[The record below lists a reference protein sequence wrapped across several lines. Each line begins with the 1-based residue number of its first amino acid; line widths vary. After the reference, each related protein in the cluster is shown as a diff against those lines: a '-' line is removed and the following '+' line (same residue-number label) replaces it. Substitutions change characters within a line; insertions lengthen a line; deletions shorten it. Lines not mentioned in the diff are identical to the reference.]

1 MKLYEFQAKNIL
13 KKYDV
18 CVPRGEAISDSNE
31 ASGIFHKIDCK
42 RCVIKAQVLAGGRG
56 KSGGIQFAT
65 TPPEAQSYAAGMLGT
80 RLVTRQ
86 TDQKGIEIKY
96 VLIEDAVSVKKEWY
110 LSITID
116 RSLQTPVLIVSAEGG
131 VEIEEV
137 AKRMPDKIIKEPLDI
152 FSGLHPFQA
161 RRIATKL
168 NISDILLT
176 RFTNLVT
183 NLFNAFIKNDCSLLE
198 INPLAV
204 TEGEYLCALDAKM
217 DIDDNALYR
226 HPEFEQLFSSINTLI
241 AHSPT
246 LEKRDLEG
254 FLLPSVDKELMN
266 ISYQGLSYAEA
277 LAKKYRL
284 SYISLDGNIGCLVN
298 GAGLAMATMDIIKLH
313 GGEPANFLDVGGDAS
328 VEQVTQAFKIILS
341 DPKVKAVLINIFG
354 GIMKCDVIASGIIQA
369 IKEVGIHIPLVVRL
383 EGTNVDI
390 ARKILDVSGLNII
403 SAKDMKEA
411 AGMVVK
417 AVKG

>member
-168 NISDILLT
+168 NISGVLST
-176 RFTNLVT
+176 RLTNLVT

-204 TEGEYLCALDAKM
+204 VEGEDLCALDAKM

-226 HPEFEQLFSSINTLI
+226 HPEFSKEIMAILNQDL
-241 AHSPT
+241 SPS
-246 LEKRDLEG
+246 E
-254 FLLPSVDKELMN
+254 V
-266 ISYQGLSYAEA
+266 
-277 LAKKYRL
+277 LARKHRL
-284 SYISLDGNIGCLVN
+284 SYIRLDGNIGCLVN

-383 EGTNVDI
+383 EGTNVDV

-411 AGMVVK
+411 ANLVVK
-417 AVKG
+417 AT

>member
-56 KSGGIQFAT
+56 KGGGIQFAT
-65 TPPEAQSYAAGMLGT
+65 TPPEVQSYAAGMLGT

-204 TEGEYLCALDAKM
+204 TEGEDLCALDAKM

-226 HPEFEQLFSSINTLI
+226 HPEFSKEIMAILNQDL
-241 AHSPT
+241 SPS
-246 LEKRDLEG
+246 E
-254 FLLPSVDKELMN
+254 V
-266 ISYQGLSYAEA
+266 
-277 LAKKYRL
+277 LARKHRL
-284 SYISLDGNIGCLVN
+284 SYIRLDGNIGCLVN

-369 IKEVGIHIPLVVRL
+369 IKDVGIHIPLVVRL

>member
-137 AKRMPDKIIKEPLDI
+137 AKRMPDKIIKEPLDV

-161 RRIATKL
+161 RSIATKL
-168 NISDILLT
+168 NISGILST
-176 RFTNLVT
+176 RLANLVT

-204 TEGEYLCALDAKM
+204 MEDDELCALDAKM

-226 HPEFEQLFSSINTLI
+226 HPEFSKEIMAILNQDL
-241 AHSPT
+241 SPS
-246 LEKRDLEG
+246 E
-254 FLLPSVDKELMN
+254 V
-266 ISYQGLSYAEA
+266 
-277 LAKKYRL
+277 LARKHRL

-328 VEQVTQAFKIILS
+328 VEQVTQAVKIILS

-390 ARKILDVSGLNII
+390 ARKMLDDSGLNVI
-403 SAKDMKEA
+403 SAIDMKEA

>member
-56 KSGGIQFAT
+56 KGGGIQFAT
-65 TPPEAQSYAAGMLGT
+65 TPPEVQSYAAGMLGT

-152 FSGLHPFQA
+152 FFGLQLFQA

-168 NISDILLT
+168 NISGILLT
-176 RFTNLVT
+176 KFTNLVT

-204 TEGEYLCALDAKM
+204 TEGEDLCALDAKM

-226 HPEFEQLFSSINTLI
+226 HPEFSKEIMAILNQDL
-241 AHSPT
+241 SPS
-246 LEKRDLEG
+246 E
-254 FLLPSVDKELMN
+254 V
-266 ISYQGLSYAEA
+266 
-277 LAKKYRL
+277 LARKHRL
-284 SYISLDGNIGCLVN
+284 SYIRLDGNIGCLVN

>member
-1 MKLYEFQAKNIL
+1 MKLYEFQAKAIL
-13 KKYDV
+13 KKYGV
-18 CVPRGEAISDSNE
+18 NVPRGKVISSNNE
-31 ASGIFHKIDCK
+31 VSDIFKEIGCK
-42 RCVIKAQVLAGGRG
+42 RCVIKAQALAGGRG
-56 KSGGIQFAT
+56 KSGGIQFAA
-65 TPPEAQSYAAGMLGT
+65 TPAEAQSYAADMIGT

-86 TDQKGIEIKY
+86 TDQKGAEIKY

-110 LSITID
+110 LSVTID
-116 RSLQTPVLIVSAEGG
+116 RFLQTPVLIVSAEGG

-152 FSGLHPFQA
+152 FSGLHPFQM

-168 NISDILLT
+168 NISGILLT
-176 RFTNLVT
+176 RFTNLIA

-204 TEGEYLCALDAKM
+204 MEDDELCALDAKM

-226 HPEFEQLFSSINTLI
+226 HPEFSKEIMAILNQDL
-241 AHSPT
+241 SPS
-246 LEKRDLEG
+246 E
-254 FLLPSVDKELMN
+254 V
-266 ISYQGLSYAEA
+266 
-277 LAKKYRL
+277 LARKHRL

-298 GAGLAMATMDIIKLH
+298 GAGLAMATMDIIKLY

-328 VEQVTQAFKIILS
+328 VEQVTQAFKLILS

-383 EGTNVDI
+383 EGTNVDV
-390 ARKILDVSGLNII
+390 ARKMLDDSGLNVI
-403 SAKDMKEA
+403 SAIDMKEA